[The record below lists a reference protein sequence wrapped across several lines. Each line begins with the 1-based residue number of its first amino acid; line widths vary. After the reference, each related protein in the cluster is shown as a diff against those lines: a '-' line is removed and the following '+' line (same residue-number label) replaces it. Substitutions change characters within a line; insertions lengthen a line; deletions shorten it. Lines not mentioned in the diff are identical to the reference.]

1 MPGVWPYPAGVIY
14 FVRHGQ
20 STTNAQGLLVGRS
33 NPALTDH
40 GRVQARAL
48 RPWLDGVVEVW
59 TSPLQRAVET
69 ATLAVPGIE
78 PVVVDEVIEVDYGI
92 LDGTPLRDVTEEEW
106 RAFEADHTV
115 AMGGGE
121 SLHEVD
127 RRVHGLLDRV
137 SSEAGSLLHDADRH
151 LLIVSHVS
159 PIKSAATWAMGV
171 PGSVAWRMRIDN
183 GSLTAMG
190 SRRGTPT
197 LIHANLVPA
206 LA

>member
-1 MPGVWPYPAGVIY
+1 MPGVWPYSAGVIY

-20 STTNAQGLLVGRS
+20 SATNALGLLVGRS
-33 NPALTDH
+33 DPALTDH
-40 GRVQARAL
+40 GRAQARAL

-69 ATLAVPGIE
+69 ATLAVPTID
-78 PVVVDEVIEVDYGI
+78 PIVVDDVIEVDYGS
-92 LDGTPLRDVTEEEW
+92 LDGTPLRDVTEAQW
-106 RAFEADHTV
+106 RAFEVDHTV

-121 SLHEVD
+121 SLHAVD
-127 RRVHGLLDRV
+127 QRVHAMLNRV
-137 SSEAGSLLHDADRH
+137 ASDANSFLHDPARH

-171 PGSVAWRMRIDN
+171 PGSVAWRMRIEN
-183 GSLTAMG
+183 GSLTALG

>member
-1 MPGVWPYPAGVIY
+1 MLGVWPYSAGVIY

-33 NPALTDH
+33 DPALTVH
-40 GRVQARAL
+40 GRAQARAL
-48 RPWLDGVVEVW
+48 RPWLEGVVEVW

-69 ATLAVPGIE
+69 ATLAVPTVA
-78 PVVVDEVIEVDYGI
+78 PVVVDDVIEVDYGV
-92 LDGTPLRDVTEEEW
+92 LDGTPLRDVTEEQW

-121 SLHEVD
+121 SLLAVD
-127 RRVHGLLDRV
+127 QRVHGLLDRV
-137 SSEAGSLLHDADRH
+137 ARDATSLLHDPEQH

-171 PGSVAWRMRIDN
+171 PGSTAWRMRIDN
-183 GSLTAMG
+183 GSLTALG